1 MLQPFEPFR
10 PMFIGKLIQLK
21 ARYLVSQTYTRA
33 ADHFGAPGKTMIL
46 LSDYDHPGSAKMH
59 FNAVKH
65 DRYAAILDL
74 ENERHKKK
82 LTEML
87 SAGSKYLLFWSVVK
101 SKKQLEHRI
110 NAQYRDNMRR
120 YIERHTNWRIGRDLG
135 IRPSVEVTFGELFII
150 LKYSGQTIRLK
161 FEEIERV

>member
-10 PMFIGKLIQLK
+10 LMFIEKLIAMK

-33 ADHFGAPGKTMIL
+33 TGHAEARGKTMIL
-46 LSDYDHPGSAKMH
+46 LTDYDHPGSARIH
-59 FNAVKH
+59 LNAVKH
-65 DRYAAILDL
+65 DRYASIVDL
-74 ENERHKKK
+74 ENPEHKKK

-87 SAGSKYLLFWSVVK
+87 SPASKYLLFWSVVK

-120 YIERHTNWRIGRDLG
+120 YIEQYTNWRVGRDLG